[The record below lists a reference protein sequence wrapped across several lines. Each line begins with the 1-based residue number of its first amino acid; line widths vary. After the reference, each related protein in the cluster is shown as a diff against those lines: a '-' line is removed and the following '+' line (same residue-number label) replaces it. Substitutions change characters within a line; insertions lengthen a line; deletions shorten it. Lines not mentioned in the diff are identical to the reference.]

1 MLYDRSCPI
10 SYIDCFKEEG
20 GDEGAHVGETDHSMR
35 TLRQPAETPLS
46 WGPQGEIFLSV
57 IGSQIRLNIHKH
69 TFLSETADWKGE
81 VGGFSTANQGAKWKH
96 EAERDVISDTLALPL
111 ELLEK
116 PWADAQRGSL
126 QGPDRLRDTLNLRQL
141 YPRERDK
148 KRVMRSRC
156 DTTQTHIHT
165 RGTELMTC
173 QGRRNLSLCNGP
185 CCKKL
190 WLVDF
195 VLFLLSSSPLSQQ
208 LWMFG
213 SSSLRAENGRK

>member
-20 GDEGAHVGETDHSMR
+20 GDEAAHVGETDHSMR